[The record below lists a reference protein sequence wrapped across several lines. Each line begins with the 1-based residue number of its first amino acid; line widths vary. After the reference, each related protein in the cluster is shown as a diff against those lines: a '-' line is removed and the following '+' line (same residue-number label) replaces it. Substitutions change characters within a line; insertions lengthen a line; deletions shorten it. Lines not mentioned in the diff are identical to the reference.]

1 MSLSRLTKLST
12 ILPLFVKS
20 AMSVTIILKE
30 IWILDAGN
38 ETHEKNNKNQEKI
51 ILVNLEYNTCLKLS
65 NGSRDKSLPI
75 IYWIPKLLKNPVG
88 SRFVIASKNCSTKPL
103 PKAVSNVFK
112 LIYSQKKISI
122 VNLNAFPITINSGY
136 SKMLIVPL
144 KILTSYIERRKLLNL
159 LQHMTLVHC
168 TPHFLMIIWFRGC
181 AILLILFLKVEIK
194 NTFVFPKI
202 MLHTGGKSPKTT

>member
-1 MSLSRLTKLST
+1 
-12 ILPLFVKS
+12 
-20 AMSVTIILKE
+20 MSVTIILNE

-38 ETHEKNNKNQEKI
+38 ETHAKINKNQVKI

-75 IYWIPKLLKNPVG
+75 MYWIPKLLKNPVG
-88 SRFVIASKNCSTKPL
+88 SRFVIASKNCSTKSL
-103 PKAVSNVFK
+103 SKAVSNVFK
-112 LIYSQKKISI
+112 LIYSQKENFYRKSKCLSNYNKFW
-122 VNLNAFPITINSGY
+122 VLQNVDRTIENINIIY
-136 SKMLIVPL
+136 RK
-144 KILTSYIERRKLLNL
+144 RKLLNL

-181 AILLILFLKVEIK
+181 AIFLILFLKVEIK
-194 NTFVFPKI
+194 NTFVFLKI